1 MRNFDEL
8 ERAVRELQQN
18 LQMLSRRWQRM
29 PKFGKGGGSSGDCSC
44 PNAWIVFIQ
53 NGDPTS
59 GSFQL
64 DFDVYPS
71 GSGSITVDFDDTGS
85 DVAVKCLAVADLRL
99 SASSLKFTVR
109 GPAMPLFNGG
119 IAIRNKTGNS
129 SYLSDVTFD
138 RDNVTLDAGMP
149 YVLPLYSDIVEAS

>member
-1 MRNFDEL
+1 MIKLEEL
-8 ERAVRELQQN
+8 YREVQGVKQQLQF
-18 LQMLSRRWQRM
+18 LSRRWQRM

-71 GSGSITVDFDDTGS
+71 GSGSVTVDFDDTGA

-119 IAIRNKTGNS
+119 IVIRNKTGNS

-138 RDNVTLDAGMP
+138 RENVTLDAGMP
-149 YVLPLYSDIVEAS
+149 YVLPMYSDIVEAS